1 MNKNVHQI
9 KKINRKH
16 HLNRHLE
23 TNLQYLKYYII
34 EHANLV
40 IPKNGDCMEL
50 IEKLEPIIIFSA
62 VIIGLIFSNTNII
75 AENTSNLINIFL
87 CLMLFGLFM
96 EVDLNEL
103 KNSFKNVKFT
113 SASLIINFIWTP
125 LFGYF
130 LGSLFLKGNVDV
142 LVGFFMLI
150 LTPCTD
156 WYLVFT
162 KMAKGNLSLSLSILP
177 INLVLQIILLPVYLV
192 IFFSSANALDYTQL
206 AYSLLIVIVI
216 PFVLAQIAKFIFNNN
231 FKEKATNLFTDL
243 QIWFLSLA
251 VFCIFASQGDLLFNN
266 LDSVITIF
274 VPLIIFFIVNAIID
288 LLISEKINFTYQEYA
303 SLTMTTLAR
312 NSPLALA
319 IAINSFPGHELI
331 SIALVIGPL
340 IELPILYIVSKF
352 CLWIKNSGLFFTCR
366 SF

>member
-1 MNKNVHQI
+1 
-9 KKINRKH
+9 
-16 HLNRHLE
+16 
-23 TNLQYLKYYII
+23 
-34 EHANLV
+34 
-40 IPKNGDCMEL
+40 
-50 IEKLEPIIIFSA
+50 
-62 VIIGLIFSNTNII
+62 
-75 AENTSNLINIFL
+75 
-87 CLMLFGLFM
+87 MLFGLFL

-113 SASLIINFIWTP
+113 TTSLIINFIWTP

-162 KMAKGNLSLSLSILP
+162 KMAKGDLTLSLSILP
-177 INLVLQIILLPVYLV
+177 INLVLQIILLPIYLM
-192 IFFSSANALDYTQL
+192 IFFSSGNTMDYSQL
-206 AYSLLIVIVI
+206 AYSLLIVIII
-216 PFVLAQIAKFIFNNN
+216 PFVAPQIVKFILNADL
-231 FKEKATNLFTDL
+231 KEKATNLFTSL

-251 VFCIFASQGDLLFNN
+251 VFCIFASQGELVFDN
-266 LDSVITIF
+266 LNSVLTIF
-274 VPLIIFFIVNAIID
+274 IPLILFFIANVIID
-288 LLISEKINFTYQEYA
+288 LLLSEKINFTYSEYA

-319 IAINSFPGHELI
+319 IAINSFPGHELV

-340 IELPILYIVSKF
+340 IELPVLYIVSKF
-352 CLWIKNSGLFFTCR
+352 CLWVRIQAYFSAAEYFNCL
-366 SF
+366 

>member
-1 MNKNVHQI
+1 
-9 KKINRKH
+9 
-16 HLNRHLE
+16 
-23 TNLQYLKYYII
+23 
-34 EHANLV
+34 
-40 IPKNGDCMEL
+40 MEL

-62 VIIGLIFSNTNII
+62 VIIGLAFSNISLI
-75 AENTSNLINIFL
+75 AQNTDQLINIFL

-113 SASLIINFIWTP
+113 TASLIINFIWTP

-162 KMAKGNLSLSLSILP
+162 KMAKGDLTLSLSLLP
-177 INLVLQIILLPVYLV
+177 INLILQIILLPVYLV
-192 IFFSSANALDYTQL
+192 IFFSSSNAMDYTQL
-206 AYSLLIVIVI
+206 GYSLLIVIVI
-216 PFVLAQIAKFIFNNN
+216 PFIAAHIVKFILNDEL
-231 FKEKATNLFTDL
+231 KEKATNLFTDL

-251 VFCIFASQGDLLFNN
+251 VFCIFASQGDLLFKN
-266 LDSVITIF
+266 LDSVVTIF
-274 VPLIIFFIVNAIID
+274 IPLIIFFIANATID
-288 LLISEKINFTYQEYA
+288 LLVSEKINFTYQEYA

-340 IELPILYIVSKF
+340 IELPVLYIVSKF
-352 CLWIKNSGLFFTCR
+352 CLWVKDSGLFFTCR
-366 SF
+366 LF

>member
-1 MNKNVHQI
+1 
-9 KKINRKH
+9 
-16 HLNRHLE
+16 
-23 TNLQYLKYYII
+23 
-34 EHANLV
+34 
-40 IPKNGDCMEL
+40 MEL

-62 VIIGLIFSNTNII
+62 VIIGLAFSNISLI
-75 AENTSNLINIFL
+75 AQNTDQLINIFL
-87 CLMLFGLFM
+87 CLMLFGLFI

-113 SASLIINFIWTP
+113 TASLIINFIWTP

-162 KMAKGNLSLSLSILP
+162 KMAKGDLTLSLSLLP
-177 INLVLQIILLPVYLV
+177 INLILQIILLPVYLV
-192 IFFSSANALDYTQL
+192 IFFSSSNAMDYTQL
-206 AYSLLIVIVI
+206 GYSILIVIVI
-216 PFVLAQIAKFIFNNN
+216 PFIAAQAAKFILNNEL
-231 FKEKATNLFTDL
+231 KEKATNLFTDL

-251 VFCIFASQGDLLFNN
+251 VFCIFASQGGLLFKN
-266 LDSVITIF
+266 LDSVVTIF
-274 VPLIIFFIVNAIID
+274 IPLIIFFIANATID
-288 LLISEKINFTYQEYA
+288 LLVSEKINFTYQEYA

-340 IELPILYIVSKF
+340 IELPVLYIVSKF
-352 CLWIKNSGLFFTCR
+352 CLWVKDSGLFFTCR
-366 SF
+366 LF

>member
-1 MNKNVHQI
+1 
-9 KKINRKH
+9 
-16 HLNRHLE
+16 
-23 TNLQYLKYYII
+23 
-34 EHANLV
+34 
-40 IPKNGDCMEL
+40 MEM
-50 IEKLEPIIIFSA
+50 IEKLEPIIIFST
-62 VIIGLIFSNTNII
+62 VIIGLLFSNIDII
-75 AENTSNLINIFL
+75 AQNSSHLINLFL
-87 CLMLFGLFM
+87 CLMLFGLFL
-96 EVDLNEL
+96 EVDMNEL

-113 SASLIINFIWTP
+113 STSLIINFLWTP

-162 KMAKGNLSLSLSILP
+162 KMAKGDLTLSLSILP
-177 INLVLQIILLPVYLV
+177 INLVLQIILLPIYLM
-192 IFFSSANALDYTQL
+192 IFFSSGNTMDYSQF

-216 PFVLAQIAKFIFNNN
+216 PFVAAQIVKFILNADL
-231 FKEKATNLFTDL
+231 KEKATNLFTSL

-251 VFCIFASQGDLLFNN
+251 VFCIFASQGELLFDN
-266 LDSVITIF
+266 LNSILTIF
-274 VPLIIFFIVNAIID
+274 IPLILFFIANVIID
-288 LLISEKINFTYQEYA
+288 LLLSEKINFTYSEYA

-319 IAINSFPGHELI
+319 IAINSFPGHELV

-340 IELPILYIVSKF
+340 IELPVLYIVSKF
-352 CLWIKNSGLFFTCR
+352 CLWVKNSGLFFSCKV
-366 SF
+366 F